1 MTLKELD
8 NLYASLTLETERGF
22 IKGIH
27 AAFISE
33 DISTLSLL
41 GFLERILTDF
51 QPEGR
56 RICAQRGE
64 ISAQDRDIIS
74 LHGKIVAAMMLILQQ
89 TKSNA
94 DLRAKTQLFLLQIL
108 LAKLLTFAR

>member
-56 RICAQRGE
+56 RICAQRGG
-64 ISAQDRDIIS
+64 R
-74 LHGKIVAAMMLILQQ
+74 LVPKIAI
-89 TKSNA
+89 
-94 DLRAKTQLFLLQIL
+94 LFLCMGRL
-108 LAKLLTFAR
+108 